1 MALMQITVIPLGT
14 GSPSVGDYVADIEQ
28 FLNKRGVAH
37 SLGDMGTV
45 MYGPVDELLR
55 LAAEVHNLPF
65 ARGAKRVVTQITID
79 DRRDIERKIG
89 EKQQSVINR
98 LKWEN
103 NK

>member
-14 GSPSVGDYVADIEQ
+14 GNPSVGEYVADIER
-28 FLNKRGVAH
+28 FLNKKGVAH

-45 MYGPVDELLR
+45 IHGSADKLFS

-65 ARGAKRVVTQITID
+65 GRGAKRVVTQITLD

-98 LKWEN
+98 LKGESH
-103 NK
+103 K

>member
-1 MALMQITVIPLGT
+1 MALMQITVVPLGT
-14 GSPSVGDYVADIEQ
+14 GNPSVGEYVADIER
-28 FLNKRGVAH
+28 FLNKKEVAH

-45 MYGPVDELLR
+45 IHGSVDELLI

-65 ARGAKRVVTQITID
+65 EKGAKRVVTQITID

-98 LKWEN
+98 LKGES